1 MLTVEQQRKQQP
13 LSQSEPGSD
22 SLLHAKSPASSA
34 FPDTG
39 TEQLVEREF
48 VARSR
53 AQVIREVR
61 DVFEIAPT
69 ENEFDVDVT
78 GAGAGPLALIFQG
91 ISSLSPPP
99 PSFSRFR
106 TLCECTQAHRIF
118 TVYSYIQY
126 VYNDSAI
133 E

>member
-1 MLTVEQQRKQQP
+1 MLTVEQQQRKQQP
-13 LSQSEPGSD
+13 LSQLEPGSD
-22 SLLHAKSPASSA
+22 SLLHAESPASSA

-48 VARSR
+48 AARSR

-61 DVFEIAPT
+61 GEPFEIAPT
-69 ENEFDVDVT
+69 ENEFAVDVT

-99 PSFSRFR
+99 RSFTSLF
-106 TLCECTQAHRIF
+106 EPFA
-118 TVYSYIQY
+118 S
-126 VYNDSAI
+126 
-133 E
+133 